1 MKFKIYNTLS
11 RSKEEFVPLTPGE
24 IRMYV
29 CGMTVYDLCHIGH
42 GRAFVSFDLIVRFL
56 RFMGWKLTYVRN
68 ITDVDDKIIN
78 RAKENGESCEALS
91 SRFIEAMQE
100 DFAALGI
107 LPPDLEPKATEH
119 IDQIV
124 AMSEKLMQL
133 DFAYKAKNGDVYY
146 RVSKFAEYGKL
157 SGRNP
162 EELLAGARIEVG
174 DLKEDP
180 RDFVLWKSADEA
192 VGEVGWHSSL
202 GYGRPG
208 WHIECSA
215 MCKHS
220 LGDSFDIHGGGEDLQ
235 FPHHENEIAQSEAA
249 NGAAFA
255 SYWVHAGP
263 LRIDG
268 EKMSKSL
275 NNFFTIRDVLEKYS
289 AEIVRFFLISS
300 HYRSPISYSED
311 NLREAQNGLQR
322 FYHAIRGVP
331 AHADSVDLTKSSV
344 YQAFVA
350 AMSDDFN
357 SREAI
362 ASLYSLVDQINA
374 AKEAQ
379 DIQLA
384 AYLVAE
390 LRGFGEIL
398 GVLQEN
404 ADAFLQAG
412 GEGGISAEQIESLIA
427 DRTQAKLDKDYAKA
441 DQIRTDLAAQGI
453 QLDDSRE
460 GTSWRRSS

>member
-1 MKFKIYNTLS
+1 LNFKLYSTLA
-11 RSKEEFVPLTPGE
+11 RSKQDFTPLTPGE

-29 CGMTVYDLCHIGH
+29 CGMTVYDYCHIGH
-42 GRAFVSFDLIVRFL
+42 GRAFVAFDLIVRFL
-56 RFMGWKLTYVRN
+56 RFMGWKVTYVRN
-68 ITDVDDKIIN
+68 ITDVDDKIIQ
-78 RAKENGESCEALS
+78 RAKENGESCEELS
-91 SRFIEAMQE
+91 GRFIAAMQG
-100 DFAALGI
+100 DFGALGI
-107 LPPDLEPKATEH
+107 LPPDHEPKATDH

-124 AMSEKLMQL
+124 TMTEKLMEL
-133 DFAYKAKNGDVYY
+133 GYAYKASNGDVYY
-146 RVSKFAEYGKL
+146 RVAKFAEYGKL

-174 DLKEDP
+174 DQKEDP
-180 RDFVLWKSADEA
+180 RDFVLWKSADENA
-192 VGEVGWHSSL
+192 GEVGWSSTL

-249 NGAAFA
+249 NGVGFA
-255 SYWVHAGP
+255 NYWVHAGP

-275 NNFFTIRDVLEKYS
+275 NNFFTIRDVLDRYPTEV
-289 AEIVRFFLISS
+289 VRFFLISS

-311 NLREAQNGLQR
+311 NLIEAQNGLQR
-322 FYHAIRGVP
+322 FYQAMRHVP
-331 AHADSVDLTKSSV
+331 DSGDASNLSESLV
-344 YQAFVA
+344 YEAFVA

-362 ASLYSLVDQINA
+362 ASLYALVDQINA
-374 AKEAQ
+374 AKSAE
-379 DIQLA
+379 DLDLA
-384 AYLVAE
+384 AKLVGE
-390 LRGFGEIL
+390 LRGFGKIL
-398 GVLQEN
+398 GILQQ
-404 ADAFLQAG
+404 DAEAYFQAG
-412 GEGGISAEQIESLIA
+412 STADINAEEVEQLIA
-427 DRTQAKLDKDYAKA
+427 ERHQAKLDKNYARA
-441 DQIRTDLAAQGI
+441 DQIRQDLAEQGV

-460 GTSWRRSS
+460 GTSWRRTN

>member
-1 MKFKIYNTLS
+1 
-11 RSKEEFVPLTPGE
+11 
-24 IRMYV
+24 MYV

-42 GRAFVSFDLIVRFL
+42 GRAFVGFDLIVRYL
-56 RFMGWKLTYVRN
+56 RFMGWKVTYVRN

-78 RAKENGESCEALS
+78 RAKENGETCEQLS
-91 SRFIEAMQE
+91 QRFITAMHD

-107 LPPDLEPKATEH
+107 LPPDQEPKATDH
-119 IDQIV
+119 IDQII
-124 AMSEKLMQL
+124 AMTEKLMQL
-133 DFAYKAKNGDVYY
+133 NYAYQATNGDVYY
-146 RVSKFAEYGKL
+146 RVAKFADYGKL
-157 SGRNP
+157 SGKKP
-162 EELLAGARIEVG
+162 DELLAGARIEIES
-174 DLKEDP
+174 LKEDP
-180 RDFVLWKSADEA
+180 RDFVLWKSADETA
-192 VGEVGWHSSL
+192 GQVGWPSSL

-249 NGAAFA
+249 NGASFA
-255 SYWVHAGP
+255 NYWVHVGP

-275 NNFFTIRDVLEKYS
+275 NNFFTIRDVLDKYS
-289 AEIVRFFLISS
+289 SEITRFFLISS

-322 FYHAIRGVP
+322 FYHAMRDVAPGVESEP
-331 AHADSVDLTKSSV
+331 GKVDLVQSSA
-344 YQAFVA
+344 YSAFVK

-362 ASLYSLVDQINA
+362 AALYALVDQINA
-374 AKEAQ
+374 AKGAGDME
-379 DIQLA
+379 LA
-384 AYLVAE
+384 SKLVAE
-390 LRGFGEIL
+390 LRGFGEIM
-398 GVLQEN
+398 GVLQED
-404 ADAFLQAG
+404 ADTFLQAG
-412 GEGGISAEQIESLIA
+412 AEDDISAARIDELINERA
-427 DRTQAKLDKDYAKA
+427 QAKLDKDYARA
-441 DQIRTDLAAQGI
+441 DQIRQELTTQGV

-460 GTSWRRSS
+460 GTSWRRSD

>member
-1 MKFKIYNTLS
+1 M
-11 RSKEEFVPLTPGE
+11 PLTPGE

-56 RFMGWKLTYVRN
+56 RFLGWKVIYVRN

-78 RAKENGESCEALS
+78 RAQENGETCEELS
-91 SRFIEAMQE
+91 QRFILAMQQ

-107 LPPDLEPKATEH
+107 LPPDQEPKATEH
-119 IDQIV
+119 IDQII
-124 AMSEKLMQL
+124 AMTEKLMEL
-133 DFAYKAKNGDVYY
+133 DYAYQAANGDVYY
-146 RVSKFAEYGKL
+146 RVSRFPDYGKL
-157 SGRNP
+157 SGKKP
-162 EELLAGARIEVG
+162 DELLAGARIEVENH
-174 DLKEDP
+174 KEDP
-180 RDFVLWKSADEA
+180 RDFVLWKSADQKA
-192 VGEVGWHSSL
+192 GQVGWPSSL

-220 LGDSFDIHGGGEDLQ
+220 LGNSFDIHGGGEDLQ

-249 NGAAFA
+249 NGSSFA
-255 SYWVHAGP
+255 NYWVHAGP

-275 NNFFTIRDVLEKYS
+275 DNFFTIRDVLQKYP
-289 AEIVRFFLISS
+289 AEVVRFFLISS

-322 FYHAIRGVP
+322 FYHAIRDVP
-331 AHADSVDLTKSSV
+331 VASNPIDLQQSS
-344 YQAFVA
+344 AFASFVA

-357 SREAI
+357 SREGI
-362 ASLYSLVDQINA
+362 AALYGLVDQINA
-374 AKEAQ
+374 AKEAG
-379 DIQLA
+379 DLTLA
-384 AYLVAE
+384 AKVVSE

-398 GVLQEN
+398 GILQLD
-404 ADAFLQAG
+404 ADSFLQSGADG
-412 GEGGISAEQIESLIA
+412 DISPQKIEQLIA
-427 DRTQAKLDKDYAKA
+427 ERTQAKLNKDYSRA
-441 DQIRTDLAAQGI
+441 DQIRQQLSDQGV
-453 QLDDSRE
+453 QLDDSRD
-460 GTSWRRSS
+460 GTSWRRSNQ

>member
-1 MKFKIYNTLS
+1 MKFRIYNTLT
-11 RSKEEFVPLTPGE
+11 RGKQDFVPLTPGE

-29 CGMTVYDLCHIGH
+29 CGMTVYDFCHIGH
-42 GRAFVSFDLIVRFL
+42 GRAFVSFDLAVRFL
-56 RFMGWKLTYVRN
+56 RFLGWKVTYVRN
-68 ITDVDDKIIN
+68 ITDVDDKIIQ
-78 RAKENGESCEALS
+78 RAEENGESCEELS
-91 SRFIEAMQE
+91 SRFITAMQE

-119 IDQIV
+119 IQQIV
-124 AMSEKLMQL
+124 AMTERLMEL
-133 DFAYKAKNGDVYY
+133 DYAYKANNGDVYY
-146 RVSKFAEYGKL
+146 RVARFAEYGKL

-174 DLKEDP
+174 DQKEDP
-180 RDFVLWKSADEA
+180 RDFVLWKAADEA
-192 VGEVGWHSSL
+192 AGEVGWPSSL

-215 MCKHS
+215 MCKHN

-249 NGAAFA
+249 NGVGFA
-255 SYWVHAGP
+255 NYWVHAGP

-275 NNFFTIRDVLEKYS
+275 NNFFTIRDVLDKYQP
-289 AEIVRFFLISS
+289 EVVRFFLISS

-311 NLREAQNGLQR
+311 NLKESQNGLQR
-322 FYHAIRGVP
+322 FYHAMRDVP
-331 AHADSVDLTKSSV
+331 ASSQSANLPESSA
-344 YQAFVA
+344 YEAFVS

-362 ASLYSLVDQINA
+362 ASLYALVDQINS
-374 AKEAQ
+374 AKGAGDTE
-379 DIQLA
+379 LA
-384 AYLVAE
+384 ARLVSE

-398 GVLQEN
+398 GVFQQD
-404 ADAFLQAG
+404 ADAFLQSGSDAD
-412 GEGGISAEQIESLIA
+412 ISPEEIEQLIA
-427 DRTQAKLDKDYAKA
+427 ERTQAKLDKDYARA
-441 DQIRTDLAAQGI
+441 DQIRQELADQGV

-460 GTSWRRSS
+460 GTSWRRAN